1 MLTACAAAF
10 NPKVWTYATAPR
22 KTVFSEFA
30 LVSGITSPG
39 AALCAAPWQDNRRE
53 SLRQGCANRRWGF
66 TRSALYERLWR
77 SSFAAASSANARIPR
92 RRHSVSTCSRSSP
105 RNLAAA
111 STSRPRITARSSP
124 VSSTSSALT
133 TSPPSSMSWRVR
145 SRRFTCHARASCR
158 ARLAKWQLRA
168 AWFRCSAAQV
178 AGMFA
183 ASSCA
188 SAFAAL

>member
-1 MLTACAAAF
+1 MPMTCAAAF
-10 NPKVWTYATAPR
+10 NPKVWTYATTPR
-22 KTVFSEFA
+22 KTEFSECFA
-30 LVSGITSPG
+30 IGGITSPG

-92 RRHSVSTCSRSSP
+92 RRHSVSACSRSSP
-105 RNLAAA
+105 LNLAAA

-124 VSSTSSALT
+124 VSSTNSALMM
-133 TSPPSSMSWRVR
+133 SPPSSMSWRVR

-168 AWFRCSAAQV
+168 AWLRRSAARL
-178 AGMFA
+178 A

-188 SAFAAL
+188 SAFAVP

>member
-1 MLTACAAAF
+1 MRDGTPENC
-10 NPKVWTYATAPR
+10 
-22 KTVFSEFA
+22 VFRVCFSG
-30 LVSGITSPG
+30 GITSPG

-53 SLRQGCANRRWGF
+53 SLRQARVNEGGASRGQPSGC
-66 TRSALYERLWR
+66 
-77 SSFAAASSANARIPR
+77 SSLAAASSAKARTPR
-92 RRHSVSTCSRSSP
+92 RRHSVSACSRSSP

-124 VSSTSSALT
+124 VSSTSSAFAM
-133 TSPPSSMSWRVR
+133 SPPSSISWRVR

-158 ARLAKWQLRA
+158 ARLAKWQLRV

-178 AGMFA
+178 AAILA

-188 SAFAAL
+188 SAFAFP